1 MRSFRCYCIVC
12 AIAAGALALIAILTA
27 PSAAVAQGNSV
38 SFINDVA
45 PILKENCYACH
56 DAKKRSGKLDMTSFE
71 KFMAGGS
78 TEPPVTA
85 GKPEESLLLELVQ
98 GKDKKRMPPE
108 GKGQLLKKEQVAT
121 IERWVAQGAKL
132 DAGIDA
138 KSDLVRELRLR
149 WKPPTVMASYSYPTI
164 VNALAFTPDG
174 KHVVTGA
181 HHELIVWNLDGK
193 LEKRIWTRA
202 ERAYGMVFLSD
213 GKLVVAG
220 ARPGQEGDV
229 RVFDINGPGQ
239 TNQGVTMM
247 NGVDDPKVMLK
258 QLLDAD
264 DSVLA
269 LALSPDG
276 KRLAAGGCDRVVR
289 VWDISGGVLN
299 AKLEQSIENH
309 ADWVLGVVFAA
320 DGKHLLTCSRDKT
333 AKVWDLSTKESV
345 MTFPD
350 HQLPVYAVA
359 VKGDSKVGYSVGEDK
374 QLRIWNAVA
383 EGKQVKAVGGHQD
396 FVLRLLAHPKQPLLI
411 TASAD
416 KTVRIW
422 NADSGAAV
430 KTLSGL
436 SDQIFALA
444 ISADGAMVAAGA
456 YSGEVAIWKIAD
468 GMLIKLFNA
477 SPGYTPRK

>member
-1 MRSFRCYCIVC
+1 MRCYCVFC
-12 AIAAGALALIAILTA
+12 ALVAGVVALLILLAA
-27 PSAAVAQGNSV
+27 PPVANAQDKPA

-78 TEPPVTA
+78 TEAPVAA
-85 GKPEESLLLELVQ
+85 GKPDESLLLELVQ
-98 GKDKKRMPPE
+98 AKDKKRMPPE
-108 GKGQLLKKEQVAT
+108 GKGQALNKEQVAT
-121 IERWVAQGAKL
+121 ISRWVAQGAKL
-132 DAGIDA
+132 DAGIDV

-149 WKPPTVMASYSYPTI
+149 WKPPAVMTTYKFPTI
-164 VNALAFTPDG
+164 VNAVAFSPDG

-181 HHELIVWNLDGK
+181 HHELVVWGLDGK

-202 ERAYGMVFLSD
+202 ERAYGMVFLPD

-239 TNQGVTMM
+239 ANQGVTMM

-264 DSVLA
+264 DAVLA
-269 LALSPDG
+269 LGLSPDG

-309 ADWVLGVVFAA
+309 ADWVLGVVLAA

-350 HQLPVYAVA
+350 HQFPVYAVA

-374 QLRIWNAVA
+374 QLRIRNAVA
-383 EGKQVKAVGGHQD
+383 EGKQVKAVAGHQD
-396 FVLRLLAHPKQPLLI
+396 FVLRLIAHPKQPLLI

-416 KTVRIW
+416 KTVRTW

-436 SDQIFALA
+436 SDQIFSLA
-444 ISADGAMVAAGA
+444 VSADGTLVAAGA
-456 YSGEVAIWKIAD
+456 YNGEVAIWKIAD
-468 GMLIKLFNA
+468 GTLVKQFNA
-477 SPGYTPRK
+477 SPGYVAKK